1 MISGIKAN
9 KNTAIISINKNGKT
23 PFTISLNFKP
33 VIEQA
38 VNKLY
43 PNGGVTYPITRLI
56 TKIIPKCNGSN
67 PNCIP
72 KGTRT
77 GAKIIIAATVSI
89 KAPTTKSININTIK

>member
-38 VNKLY
+38 VNRLY

-56 TKIIPKCNGSN
+56 TKILIVFQKEQELELKLLLLPLCPSKHQLQ
-67 PNCIP
+67 
-72 KGTRT
+72 KVLT
-77 GAKIIIAATVSI
+77 SI
-89 KAPTTKSININTIK
+89 QLNKLFLYE